1 MNGPCIQNDDIEQ
14 TLMPKLIGADLI
26 VLITP
31 LYY

>member
-1 MNGPCIQNDDIEQ
+1 MNGPCIQNDAIEQ